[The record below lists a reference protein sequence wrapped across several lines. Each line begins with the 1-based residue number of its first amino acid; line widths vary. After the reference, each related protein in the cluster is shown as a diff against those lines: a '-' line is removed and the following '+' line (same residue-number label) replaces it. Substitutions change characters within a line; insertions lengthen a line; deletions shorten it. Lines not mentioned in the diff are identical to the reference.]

1 MKYEEALS
9 ALKNGDYE
17 RAARMFEP
25 AAREAD
31 YRSDVINHLYT
42 LALHHAEENQ
52 KLADVAFLVGNRIL
66 RDEPASALD
75 YFQRALVAG
84 LNAEETRRI
93 GVVFESW
100 ASEIETIERRPGLT
114 GPIHRVAHVVGGL
127 APGHGPSRYLQT
139 LTSCLKSQLV
149 ESIVFTTEW
158 ASSWFFNPSGLPQSE
173 PLEIDA
179 EVRIASVEGDFCERA
194 DRIAESIRE
203 SGCQVAFFHANLAEQ
218 ITARVAVRRPSPV
231 QVSVNHD
238 GEMDA
243 DLFDASIHLFRNS
256 LERTRFPDRLN
267 RWIPPASDIESR
279 LATVGSR
286 MSDLGGA
293 TSISATFGKLPKTSR
308 ENCLDSL
315 RSILERFPKHI
326 HLFAGVQD
334 VRAARGYLHRAG
346 VLGQVRFLGH
356 QSDVAHLLP
365 QIDIYLATYPVVG
378 CESIL
383 EAMGAGKPVVV
394 LGNSPD
400 SQDNS
405 GAELVG
411 LEEMIAPNETEFV
424 EIAGR
429 LIRDPD
435 YRDAISQAV
444 QLRFQQEF
452 RPEALGRRYAE
463 FLDELV

>member
-25 AAREAD
+25 TAREAD

-66 RDEPASALD
+66 RDDPASALD

-114 GPIHRVAHVVGGL
+114 GPIHRVANVVGGL

-179 EVRIASVEGDFCERA
+179 EARIASVEGDFCERA

-203 SGCQVAFFHANLAEQ
+203 SGCQVAFFHANLADQ

-256 LERTRFPDRLN
+256 LYRTRFPDRLN

-286 MSDLGGA
+286 MSDMGGQLRYPQHLASCRRAPGRTAWIRYGRFSNAFRSTSTCLPAFRTYARREAIFTGLASSVRSVFWA
-293 TSISATFGKLPKTSR
+293 TSLTLPIYCRKSTFTSPRIQLSGVNRFWRQWRLESPLLCLGTHRAPKTTPVR
-308 ENCLDSL
+308 SL
-315 RSILERFPKHI
+315 LSWK
-326 HLFAGVQD
+326 
-334 VRAARGYLHRAG
+334 
-346 VLGQVRFLGH
+346 
-356 QSDVAHLLP
+356 
-365 QIDIYLATYPVVG
+365 
-378 CESIL
+378 
-383 EAMGAGKPVVV
+383 K
-394 LGNSPD
+394 
-400 SQDNS
+400 
-405 GAELVG
+405 
-411 LEEMIAPNETEFV
+411 
-424 EIAGR
+424 
-429 LIRDPD
+429 
-435 YRDAISQAV
+435 
-444 QLRFQQEF
+444 
-452 RPEALGRRYAE
+452 
-463 FLDELV
+463 